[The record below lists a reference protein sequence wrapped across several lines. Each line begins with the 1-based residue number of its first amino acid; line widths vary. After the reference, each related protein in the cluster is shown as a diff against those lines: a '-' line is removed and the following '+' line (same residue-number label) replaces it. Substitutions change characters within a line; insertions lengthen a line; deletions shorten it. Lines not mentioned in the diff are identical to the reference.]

1 MQNIKHKKPELL
13 APAGS
18 SEAFHAA
25 IEAGANAVYLGV
37 GELNARLRAKNFTT
51 QTLSYLIGYAHQ
63 KNIKVYITLN
73 TIVKQGELPGLFD
86 LLYQLEQLRVDAVIV
101 QDLGLAY
108 IVRTYFPKLP
118 FHASTQMVIHNQ
130 VGATGAKNIGFSRVI
145 LSRETTMDEIQQ
157 IKETTDVELEVFVHG
172 ALCYSISG
180 LCLASSYIGGWSGN
194 RGRCTQ
200 VCRRKFS
207 GNYDNGFYFSPKDF
221 SAADYIEN
229 FSQLGITSLKIEG
242 RMKSAEYV
250 YSAVKSYR
258 TLLDDYN
265 QLPKIKEDLNND
277 MGREKTPFLLESVT
291 QKNIIVSNRP
301 SGTGTLL
308 GRVNQ
313 VKKDQIFLPIT
324 ADLDTGDK
332 IRVHNQKGAEGVSLS
347 IVSCQVQGKQQII
360 SLKTDHPVK
369 PGDQVFLTSRKKGK
383 HKDWSK
389 IKLDVKP
396 VRFQKKYTKAG
407 AITAKIK
414 RSLPAPSKQVST
426 LFYRINQLEW
436 LNILKTIKFDYL
448 IYTGGKDEFDQ
459 LLESRKQLQYWKP
472 RLIIELPPFIP
483 NGDLLY
489 YEKMIEKF
497 HQIGIQHWMASHF
510 SHKSLFPKGDQVFIN
525 STVWAS
531 NYATQKQLFDLDY
544 SGFCYSLEDD
554 ILNLKII
561 PHPQGILTMF
571 GQIPLFISRV
581 KPDIKAGESISDS
594 KDYEFVL
601 KEKGELY
608 YLLGEKP
615 LCLFHRQDKM
625 ESLGISNH
633 LIDLSF
639 YQPSRK
645 FFKAI
650 TFNYQNK
657 QKAPDSILFNH
668 KAGFK

>member
-1 MQNIKHKKPELL
+1 MQNILHKKPELL

-18 SEAFHAA
+18 TEAFHAA
-25 IEAGANAVYLGV
+25 LEAGADAVYLGV

-51 QTLSYLIGYAHQ
+51 QTLSYLVSYAHQ
-63 KNIKVYITLN
+63 KDIKIYITLN

-86 LLYQLEQLRVDAVIV
+86 LLYQLEQLRVDAVII

-108 IVRTYFPKLP
+108 IIRTYFPKLP

-130 VGATGAKNIGFSRVI
+130 VGAEGAKNIGFSRVI
-145 LSRETTMDEIQQ
+145 LSRETTMAEIQQ
-157 IKETTDVELEVFVHG
+157 IKDTTDVELEVFVHG

-207 GNYDNGFYFSPKDF
+207 SHYDNGFYFSPKDF
-221 SAADYIEN
+221 SAADYIKN
-229 FSQLGITSLKIEG
+229 FSQLGLASLKIEG

-258 TLLDDYN
+258 TLLDDFT
-265 QLPKIKEDLNND
+265 QLPKIKNDLQND
-277 MGREKTPFLLESVT
+277 MGREKTPFLLESAN

-308 GRVNQ
+308 GKVNQ
-313 VKKDQIFLPIT
+313 VKENQIFLPAT
-324 ADLDTGDK
+324 VDLETGDK
-332 IRVHNQKGAEGVSLS
+332 IRVHNQKGAEGISLS
-347 IVSCQVQGKQQII
+347 IINSLIQGKQQVI
-360 SLKTDHPVK
+360 SLKSDHPVK
-369 PGDQVFLTSRKKGK
+369 QGDQVFLTSRKKGVR
-383 HKDWSK
+383 KDWSK

-396 VRFQKKYTKAG
+396 VRFQNKFTKAG
-407 AITAKIK
+407 TLTAKIK
-414 RSLPAPSKQVST
+414 KSLLISSKRSSQLY
-426 LFYRINQLEW
+426 YRINQVEW
-436 LNILKTIKFDYL
+436 FNILKTIQFDYL
-448 IYTGGKDEFDQ
+448 IYTGGKNELDQ
-459 LLESRKQLQYWKP
+459 LLESRKQLQYWKS

-483 NGDLLY
+483 NNDLPY
-489 YEKMIEKF
+489 YKDMIEKF
-497 HQIGIQHWMASHF
+497 HNVGIQNWMASHF
-510 SHKSLFPKGDQVFIN
+510 SHKSLFPKGDQVFSN

-561 PHPQGILTMF
+561 PHPQGILTLF

-581 KPDIKAGESISDS
+581 KPDIRAGESLSDV
-594 KDYEFVL
+594 KNFQFVL
-601 KEKGELY
+601 KEKSGLY

-615 LCLFHRQDKM
+615 ICLFHRQDKM
-625 ESLGISNH
+625 ESLDISNH

-645 FFKAI
+645 FFKAL
-650 TFNYQNK
+650 NYQYQNK
-657 QKAPDSILFNH
+657 LKIPDSILFNH

>member
-1 MQNIKHKKPELL
+1 MQNILHKKPELL

-18 SEAFHAA
+18 TEAFHAA
-25 IEAGANAVYLGV
+25 LEAGADAVYLGV

-51 QTLSYLIGYAHQ
+51 QTLSYLVSYAHQ
-63 KNIKVYITLN
+63 KDIKIYITLN

-86 LLYQLEQLRVDAVIV
+86 LLYQLEQLRVDAVII

-108 IVRTYFPKLP
+108 IIRTYFPKLP

-130 VGATGAKNIGFSRVI
+130 VGAEGAKNIGFSRVI
-145 LSRETTMDEIQQ
+145 LSRETTMAEIQQ
-157 IKETTDVELEVFVHG
+157 IKDTTDVELEVFVHG

-207 GNYDNGFYFSPKDF
+207 SHYDNGFYFSPKDF
-221 SAADYIEN
+221 SAADYIKN
-229 FSQLGITSLKIEG
+229 FSQLGLASLKIEG

-258 TLLDDYN
+258 TLLDDFT
-265 QLPKIKEDLNND
+265 QLPKIKNDLQND
-277 MGREKTPFLLESVT
+277 MGREKTPFLLDSAN

-308 GRVNQ
+308 GKVNQ
-313 VKKDQIFLPIT
+313 VKEDQIFLPT
-324 ADLDTGDK
+324 TVDLETGDK
-332 IRVHNQKGAEGVSLS
+332 IRIHNQKGAEGISLS
-347 IVSCQVQGKQQII
+347 IINSQIQGKQQVV
-360 SLKTDHPVK
+360 SLKNDHPVK
-369 PGDQVFLTSRKKGK
+369 QGDQVFLTSRKKGVR
-383 HKDWSK
+383 KDWSK

-396 VRFQKKYTKAG
+396 VRFQNKFTKAG
-407 AITAKIK
+407 TLTAKIK
-414 RSLPAPSKQVST
+414 KSLPISSKRPSQ
-426 LFYRINQLEW
+426 LYYRINQVEW
-436 LNILKTIKFDYL
+436 FNILKTIQFDYL
-448 IYTGGKDEFDQ
+448 IYTGGKDELDQ
-459 LLESRKQLQYWKP
+459 LLESRKQLQYWKS

-483 NGDLLY
+483 NDDLPY
-489 YEKMIEKF
+489 YKDMIEKF
-497 HQIGIQHWMASHF
+497 HNVGIQNWMASHF
-510 SHKSLFPKGDQVFIN
+510 SHKSLFPKGDQVFSN

-561 PHPQGILTMF
+561 PHPQGILTLF

-581 KPDIKAGESISDS
+581 KPDIRAGESLSDV
-594 KDYEFVL
+594 KNFQFVL
-601 KEKGELY
+601 KEKSRLY

-615 LCLFHRQDKM
+615 ICLFHRQDKM

-645 FFKAI
+645 FFKAL
-650 TFNYQNK
+650 TYQYQNK
-657 QKAPDSILFNH
+657 QKTPDSILFNH

>member
-1 MQNIKHKKPELL
+1 
-13 APAGS
+13 
-18 SEAFHAA
+18 
-25 IEAGANAVYLGV
+25 
-37 GELNARLRAKNFTT
+37 
-51 QTLSYLIGYAHQ
+51 
-63 KNIKVYITLN
+63 
-73 TIVKQGELPGLFD
+73 
-86 LLYQLEQLRVDAVIV
+86 
-101 QDLGLAY
+101 
-108 IVRTYFPKLP
+108 
-118 FHASTQMVIHNQ
+118 
-130 VGATGAKNIGFSRVI
+130 
-145 LSRETTMDEIQQ
+145 
-157 IKETTDVELEVFVHG
+157 
-172 ALCYSISG
+172 
-180 LCLASSYIGGWSGN
+180 
-194 RGRCTQ
+194 
-200 VCRRKFS
+200 
-207 GNYDNGFYFSPKDF
+207 KDF

-229 FSQLGITSLKIEG
+229 FSQLGIASLKIEG

-250 YSAVKSYR
+250 FSAVNSYR
-258 TLLDDYN
+258 TLLDDYR
-265 QLPKIKEDLNND
+265 QLPKVKDDLQND
-277 MGREKTPFLLESVT
+277 MGREKTPFLLASVN

-308 GRVNQ
+308 GSVNQ
-313 VKKDQIFLPIT
+313 VKQDQIFLPIT
-324 ADLDTGDK
+324 VELDAGDK

-347 IVSCQVQGKQQII
+347 IINCQVQGKQQLI
-360 SLKTDHPVK
+360 SLKADHPVK

-383 HKDWSK
+383 QKDWSK

-396 VRFQKKYTKAG
+396 VRFQKKFTKAG

-414 RSLPAPSKQVST
+414 RSLPTPSNQAPQ
-426 LFYRINQLEW
+426 LYYRINQLEW

-459 LLESRKQLQYWKP
+459 LLESRKQLQYWKS

-483 NGDLLY
+483 NGDLPY
-489 YEKMIEKF
+489 YEEMIEKC
-497 HQIGIQHWMASHF
+497 HQVGIQHWMASHF
-510 SHKSLFPKGDQVFIN
+510 SHKSLFPKGDQVFSN

-561 PHPQGILTMF
+561 PHPQGILTLF

-581 KPDIKAGESISDS
+581 KPDIRTGESLSDS
-594 KDYEFVL
+594 KDYQFNL

-625 ESLGISNH
+625 ASFGISNH

-650 TFNYQNK
+650 TYNYQNK
-657 QKAPDSILFNH
+657 LKIPDSILFNH